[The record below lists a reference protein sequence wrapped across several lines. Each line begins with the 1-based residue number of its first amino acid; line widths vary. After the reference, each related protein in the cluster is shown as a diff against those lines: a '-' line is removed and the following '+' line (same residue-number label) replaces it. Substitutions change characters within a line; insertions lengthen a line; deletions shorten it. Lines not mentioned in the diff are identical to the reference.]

1 MSSAMLASSIDH
13 VGEIRNHAGR
23 ECKWHADMA
32 SAHVGKSGGFLGRH
46 GLALSCG
53 RVVAS
58 TTAAET
64 CHPDVPNEE
73 EIP

>member
-1 MSSAMLASSIDH
+1 
-13 VGEIRNHAGR
+13 
-23 ECKWHADMA
+23 MA

-46 GLALSCG
+46 GLALSRG